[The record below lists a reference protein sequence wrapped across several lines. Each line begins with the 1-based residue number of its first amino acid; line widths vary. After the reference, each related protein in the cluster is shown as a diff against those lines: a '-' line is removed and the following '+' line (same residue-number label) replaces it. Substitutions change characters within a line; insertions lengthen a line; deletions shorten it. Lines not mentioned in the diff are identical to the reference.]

1 MVTARN
7 YPDYFP
13 YAVSVAVRNL
23 EYAADVNIGLP
34 YVCNLGAPLAL
45 STTGLL
51 VTGALTTG
59 VVQTFTLVSTVPILL
74 GGLVPHDSLTKRGGW
89 GRGLTFVADA
99 ACTRTITV
107 DGYDYLGQLMR
118 WTGTVNG
125 TTPVPCPKAFQ
136 WLTSISFGASAD
148 VVSISVGYNNVFG
161 LPYTLVQ
168 SIAENKNYAVA
179 ANAGTFTAGLVEGTA
194 ATATNADVRGTYL
207 PATVIPDGTNIFEVI
222 YEPRRG
228 NYHGA
233 AQFSA

>member
-13 YAVSVAVRNL
+13 YGVSVAVRNL
-23 EYAADVNIGLP
+23 EYAVDVNIGLP
-34 YVCNLGAPLAL
+34 YVANLGAPLAL
-45 STTGLL
+45 STTGIL
-51 VTGALTTG
+51 VTGAMTTAVAMTYTLTSAT
-59 VVQTFTLVSTVPILL
+59 PILL
-74 GGLVPHDSLTKRGGW
+74 GGLVPHDSLTKRSGW

-99 ACTRTITV
+99 ASTRTITV
-107 DGYDYLGQLMR
+107 DGYDYLGQAMR
-118 WTGTVNG
+118 WTGALNG

-136 WLTSISFGASAD
+136 WVYSIVFGASAD
-148 VVSISVGYNNVFG
+148 VVSASVGWNNVFG

-179 ANAGTFTAGLVEGTA
+179 ANAGTFVAGLVEGTA

-207 PATVIPDGTNIFEVI
+207 PVTVIPDAVNIFEVI

-228 NYHGA
+228 NLHGA

>member
-13 YAVSVAVRNL
+13 YGVSVGVRNL
-23 EYAADVNIGLP
+23 EYAVDVNIGLP

-59 VVQTFTLVSTVPILL
+59 VAATFTLVSTLPILL

-89 GRGLTFVADA
+89 GRGLTVVADA
-99 ACTRTITV
+99 ASTRTITI
-107 DGYDYLGQLMR
+107 DGYDYLGQAMR
-118 WTGTVNG
+118 WTGVVNG
-125 TTPVPCPKAFQ
+125 TTPVPVAKAFQ
-136 WLTSISFGASAD
+136 WLTSIAFGASAD

-168 SIAENKNYAVA
+168 SIAENKNYAAA

-194 ATATNADVRGTYL
+194 STATNADVRGTYL
-207 PATVIPDGTNIFEVI
+207 PVTVIPDGTNIFEVI
-222 YEPRRG
+222 YQPRRG
-228 NYHGA
+228 NLHGA